1 MDIQKDSRPAYRTGR
16 RASLAGMTAFFMIQV
31 VYTQTL
37 FSMVVTHESICIHM
51 IAICYADAYNI
62 NIKLT
67 IFGGIEMATA
77 VRISEKLVNE
87 AKKFSRVDHRSITG
101 QIEHWAKIG
110 KCAEENPDLT
120 YSLIKEILMGLEELE
135 QGERSEYKFG

>member
-1 MDIQKDSRPAYRTGR
+1 MPTAILYKNKLSR
-16 RASLAGMTAFFMIQV
+16 
-31 VYTQTL
+31 
-37 FSMVVTHESICIHM
+37 
-51 IAICYADAYNI
+51 
-62 NIKLT
+62 
-67 IFGGIEMATA
+67 FGGIEMATA